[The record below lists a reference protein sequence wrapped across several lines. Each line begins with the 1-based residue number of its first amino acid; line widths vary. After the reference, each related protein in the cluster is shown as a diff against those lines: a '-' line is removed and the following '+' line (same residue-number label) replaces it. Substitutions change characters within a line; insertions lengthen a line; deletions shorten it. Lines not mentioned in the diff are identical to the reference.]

1 MKRNEQR
8 LYDFL
13 LVKWEKLGKPTKWS
27 ISSGEIAKEFVMLK
41 AKVKRERTF
50 VEKHTSRQN
59 VLRLLN
65 KLEEQ
70 GTLHYES
77 SEPKK
82 PYITFKQDD

>member
-13 LVKWEKLGKPTKWS
+13 LVKWEKAGKPEKWS
-27 ISSGEIAKEFVMLK
+27 ISSGEIAKEFIMLK
-41 AKVKRERTF
+41 AIVKRERTF

-59 VLRLLN
+59 ILRLLN

-70 GTLHYES
+70 RALHYES

-82 PYITFKQDD
+82 PYIKFN